1 MTEEEKMRNLIVNQN
16 TIILII
22 STIIYVAITILIQNK
37 ILSTIFK
44 IEKKKF
50 RKIWF
55 IQVAI
60 ISILKI
66 IFPFSVSK
74 ILEIICQ
81 VIIYKKYLSFNV
93 EKALIAE
100 EINVTIKAVTELISI
115 KTIGEIYNIGRIKEA
130 SENLAFTIT
139 LLITMILLKLIIY
152 IVINKTKIK
161 LEMPENLENKA
172 KKQVIQ
178 ISIISSLLILIDEI
192 EVLNCIETLPNSAYL
207 FDIILVLSYYFISTI
222 GIIKIIQIN
231 KDKNQ
236 IDDLKGCQERL
247 QDSYDSVCSFR
258 HDFRNI
264 MQSFGGYIATKDIN
278 GLQKMYNDVIE
289 ECQEMNN
296 QNNID
301 KEKINNPAVYQLIN
315 SKYLLAKKESVKI
328 KLEVY
333 IDINKLKIKTY
344 ELCRIL
350 GILIDN
356 AIEAAK
362 ECDDKVIS
370 IKFIKDK
377 YNNRDL
383 IVIENTC
390 KNQLIDLSKLK
401 EKGFSTKKNKIF
413 HGLGLWKV
421 NQIIKK
427 NENLRLYTS
436 RDKIFKQQL
445 EIYNW
450 N

>member
-1 MTEEEKMRNLIVNQN
+1 MRNLIVNQN

-81 VIIYKKYLSFNV
+81 VIIYKKYLSFNI

>member
-1 MTEEEKMRNLIVNQN
+1 MRNLIVNQN

-139 LLITMILLKLIIY
+139 LLITMILLKIIIY

-236 IDDLKGCQERL
+236 IDDLKGSQERL
-247 QDSYDSVCSFR
+247 QDSYDSICSFR

>member
-1 MTEEEKMRNLIVNQN
+1 MNNLTFNQN
-16 TIILII
+16 LIILIVI
-22 STIIYVAITILIQNK
+22 AVIYVTITNLIQNC
-37 ILSTIFK
+37 ILSSIFK
-44 IEKKKF
+44 IEKRKFKKILI
-50 RKIWF
+50 R
-55 IQVAI
+55 QI
-60 ISILKI
+60 IIFSVLKI
-66 IFPFSVSK
+66 IFPFAISK
-74 ILEIICQ
+74 SLEIITNI
-81 VIIYKKYLSFNV
+81 IIYKKCLNFNI

-100 EINVTIKAVTELISI
+100 EINVVILVVTELISI
-115 KTIGEIYNIGRIKEA
+115 KIFGEIYSIETFSNAIQNLNFILSSVTTICLIK
-130 SENLAFTIT
+130 LVIY
-139 LLITMILLKLIIY
+139 IIIY
-152 IVINKTKIK
+152 KFNLKMMI
-161 LEMPENLENKA
+161 PDYLENDVKR
-172 KKQVIQ
+172 Q
-178 ISIISSLLILIDEI
+178 IISMTIVSIILIFIDEV
-192 EVLNCIETLPNSAYL
+192 EVLKYTNVLPNNLYL
-207 FDIILVLSYYFISTI
+207 LNLIFIVSYYYLSTM
-222 GIIKIIQIN
+222 GIIKIIQVN
-231 KDKNQ
+231 DDKNE
-236 IDDLKGCQERL
+236 INDLQGSKDRL
-247 QDSYDSVCSFR
+247 QDSYDSICSFR
-258 HDFRNI
+258 HDFGNI
-264 MQSFGGYIATKDIN
+264 MQGFGGYIATKDFN

-289 ECQEMNN
+289 ECHEINN
-296 QNNID
+296 QKFFEKD
-301 KEKINNPAVYQLIN
+301 KINNPAVYQLIN

-333 IDINKLKIKTY
+333 IDINKLKIKTL

-362 ECDDKVIS
+362 ECDDKMIS

-383 IVIENTC
+383 IVIENSC
-390 KNQLIDLSKLK
+390 KNELIDLSRLK
-401 EKGFSTKKNKIF
+401 DKGFSTKKNKLF

>member
-1 MTEEEKMRNLIVNQN
+1 MRNLILNQN

-81 VIIYKKYLSFNV
+81 VIIYKKYLSFNI

-100 EINVTIKAVTELISI
+100 EINITIKAVTELISI
-115 KTIGEIYNIGRIKEA
+115 KTIEEIYNIGRIKEA

>member
-1 MTEEEKMRNLIVNQN
+1 MRNLILNQN

-81 VIIYKKYLSFNV
+81 VIIYKKYLSFNI

>member
-1 MTEEEKMRNLIVNQN
+1 MRNLIVNQN

-81 VIIYKKYLSFNV
+81 VIIYKKYLSFNI

-139 LLITMILLKLIIY
+139 LLITMILLKIIIY

-172 KKQVIQ
+172 KKQIIQ
-178 ISIISSLLILIDEI
+178 ISIISSLLIFIDEI

>member
-1 MTEEEKMRNLIVNQN
+1 M
-16 TIILII
+16 
-22 STIIYVAITILIQNK
+22 
-37 ILSTIFK
+37 
-44 IEKKKF
+44 
-50 RKIWF
+50 
-55 IQVAI
+55 
-60 ISILKI
+60 
-66 IFPFSVSK
+66 
-74 ILEIICQ
+74 
-81 VIIYKKYLSFNV
+81 
-93 EKALIAE
+93 
-100 EINVTIKAVTELISI
+100 
-115 KTIGEIYNIGRIKEA
+115 KTIVK
-130 SENLAFTIT
+130 
-139 LLITMILLKLIIY
+139 
-152 IVINKTKIK
+152 KI
-161 LEMPENLENKA
+161 
-172 KKQVIQ
+172 
-178 ISIISSLLILIDEI
+178 
-192 EVLNCIETLPNSAYL
+192 
-207 FDIILVLSYYFISTI
+207 
-222 GIIKIIQIN
+222 
-231 KDKNQ
+231 DKNQ

-390 KNQLIDLSKLK
+390 KIL
-401 EKGFSTKKNKIF
+401 
-413 HGLGLWKV
+413 
-421 NQIIKK
+421 
-427 NENLRLYTS
+427 
-436 RDKIFKQQL
+436 
-445 EIYNW
+445 
-450 N
+450 

>member
-1 MTEEEKMRNLIVNQN
+1 MRNLIINQN
-16 TIILII
+16 KIILII

-178 ISIISSLLILIDEI
+178 ISIITSLLILIDEI

>member
-1 MTEEEKMRNLIVNQN
+1 MRNLIVNQN

>member
-1 MTEEEKMRNLIVNQN
+1 MRNLILNQN

>member
-81 VIIYKKYLSFNV
+81 VIIYKKYLSFNI

-100 EINVTIKAVTELISI
+100 EINITIKAVTELISI
-115 KTIGEIYNIGRIKEA
+115 KTIEEIYNIGRIKEA

>member
-1 MTEEEKMRNLIVNQN
+1 MNNLILNQN
-16 TIILII
+16 IIILIV
-22 STIIYVAITILIQNK
+22 TIIMYVTVTSLIQNN
-37 ILSTIFK
+37 ILSLIFK
-44 IEKKKF
+44 IQKQKLKKV
-50 RKIWF
+50 WF
-55 IQVAI
+55 LQIVI
-60 ISILKI
+60 ISLLKI
-66 IFPFSVSK
+66 ILPFSVNK
-74 ILEIICQ
+74 FLEIICQ
-81 VIIYKKYLSFNV
+81 VIIYKKYLKFNL
-93 EKALIAE
+93 EKSLIAE
-100 EINVTIKAVTELISI
+100 EINVIISTITELLSI
-115 KTIGEIYNIGRIKEA
+115 KILGEIYKIGMIKHA
-130 SENLAFTIT
+130 IQNLNFV
-139 LLITMILLKLIIY
+139 LVLIVTMLLLKLIIY
-152 IVINKTKIK
+152 IIIYKLRITIKIPEY
-161 LEMPENLENKA
+161 LEKKA
-172 KKQVIQ
+172 RKQIIQ
-178 ISIISSLLILIDEI
+178 IVIVSSVLILIDEI
-192 EVLNCIETLPNSAYL
+192 EVLNCIDTLPNSTYL
-207 FDIILVLSYYFISTI
+207 FDIVLVLSYYFISII
-222 GIIKIIQIN
+222 GIIKIIQVN
-231 KDKNQ
+231 DDKNE
-236 IDDLKGCQERL
+236 INDLQGSKERL
-247 QDSYDSVCSFR
+247 QDSYDSMCSFR
-258 HDFRNI
+258 HDFGNI
-264 MQSFGGYIATKDIN
+264 MQGFGGYIATNDIN

-289 ECQEMNN
+289 ECQEITK
-296 QNNID
+296 QNFLD
-301 KEKINNPAVYQLIN
+301 KDKINNPAVYQLIN

-328 KLEVY
+328 NLEVY

-390 KNQLIDLSKLK
+390 KNQLMDLNKLK
-401 EKGFSTKKNKIF
+401 EKGFSTKKNKAL

-427 NENLRLYTS
+427 NENLKLYTS

>member
-1 MTEEEKMRNLIVNQN
+1 MNNLTFNQN
-16 TIILII
+16 LIILIVI
-22 STIIYVAITILIQNK
+22 AVIYVTITNLIQNC
-37 ILSTIFK
+37 ILSSIFK
-44 IEKKKF
+44 IEKRKFKKILI
-50 RKIWF
+50 R
-55 IQVAI
+55 QTI
-60 ISILKI
+60 IFSVLKI
-66 IFPFSVSK
+66 IFPFAISK
-74 ILEIICQ
+74 SLEIITNI
-81 VIIYKKYLSFNV
+81 IIYKKCLNFNI

-100 EINVTIKAVTELISI
+100 EINVVILVVTELISI
-115 KTIGEIYNIGRIKEA
+115 KIFGEIYSIETFSNAIQNLNFILSSVTTICLIK
-130 SENLAFTIT
+130 LVIY
-139 LLITMILLKLIIY
+139 IIIY
-152 IVINKTKIK
+152 KFNLKMMI
-161 LEMPENLENKA
+161 PDYLENDVKR
-172 KKQVIQ
+172 Q
-178 ISIISSLLILIDEI
+178 IISMTIVSIILIFIDEV
-192 EVLNCIETLPNSAYL
+192 EVLKYTNVLPNNLYL
-207 FDIILVLSYYFISTI
+207 LNLIFIVSYYYLSTM
-222 GIIKIIQIN
+222 GIIKIIQVN
-231 KDKNQ
+231 DDKNE
-236 IDDLKGCQERL
+236 INDLQGSKDRL
-247 QDSYDSVCSFR
+247 QDSYDSICSFR
-258 HDFRNI
+258 HDFGNI
-264 MQSFGGYIATKDIN
+264 MQGFGGYIATKDFN

-289 ECQEMNN
+289 ECHEINN
-296 QNNID
+296 QKFFEKD
-301 KEKINNPAVYQLIN
+301 KINNPAVYQLIN

-333 IDINKLKIKTY
+333 IDINKLKIKTL

-362 ECDDKVIS
+362 ECDDKMIS

-383 IVIENTC
+383 IVIENSC
-390 KNQLIDLSKLK
+390 KNELIDLSRLK
-401 EKGFSTKKNKIF
+401 DKGFSTKKNKLF

>member
-1 MTEEEKMRNLIVNQN
+1 MRNLILNQN

-115 KTIGEIYNIGRIKEA
+115 KTIEEIYNIGRIKEA

>member
-1 MTEEEKMRNLIVNQN
+1 MRNLIVNQN

-81 VIIYKKYLSFNV
+81 VIIYKKYLSFNI

-100 EINVTIKAVTELISI
+100 EINITIKAVTELISI
-115 KTIGEIYNIGRIKEA
+115 KTIEEIYNIGRIKEA

>member
-1 MTEEEKMRNLIVNQN
+1 MRNLIVNQN

-81 VIIYKKYLSFNV
+81 VIIYKKYLSFNI

-139 LLITMILLKLIIY
+139 LLITMILLKIIIY

-161 LEMPENLENKA
+161 LEMPANLENKA

-178 ISIISSLLILIDEI
+178 ISIISSLLILIDEV

>member
-1 MTEEEKMRNLIVNQN
+1 MRNLILNQN

-161 LEMPENLENKA
+161 LEMPANLENKA

>member
-1 MTEEEKMRNLIVNQN
+1 MRNLIVNQN

-81 VIIYKKYLSFNV
+81 VIIYKKYLSFNI

-100 EINVTIKAVTELISI
+100 EINITIKAVTELISI
-115 KTIGEIYNIGRIKEA
+115 KTIEEIYNIGRIKEA

-236 IDDLKGCQERL
+236 IDDLKGSQERL
-247 QDSYDSVCSFR
+247 QDSYDSICSFR

>member
-1 MTEEEKMRNLIVNQN
+1 MRNLILNQN

-139 LLITMILLKLIIY
+139 LLITMILLKIIIY

-247 QDSYDSVCSFR
+247 QDSYDSICSFR